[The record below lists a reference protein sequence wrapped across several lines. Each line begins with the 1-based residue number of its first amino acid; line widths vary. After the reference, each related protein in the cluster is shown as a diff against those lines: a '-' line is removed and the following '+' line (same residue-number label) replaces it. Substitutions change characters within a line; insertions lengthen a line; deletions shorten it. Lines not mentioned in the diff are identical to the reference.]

1 MLLYIVFSKRIISP
15 MAIMLPSECF
25 TQTYFSKWRVKK
37 LSFLYFFL
45 WKDIICLLRT
55 NKEDNINNLD
65 RSLIVNEVVSSVV
78 LEMNE
83 VLSFIDLVYNSVIIC
98 YLSLQE
104 LPDVV
109 LWELITDIICK
120 VYRTFYFF

>member
-1 MLLYIVFSKRIISP
+1 MH
-15 MAIMLPSECF
+15 
-25 TQTYFSKWRVKK
+25 
-37 LSFLYFFL
+37 
-45 WKDIICLLRT
+45 LLRT

>member
-1 MLLYIVFSKRIISP
+1 M
-15 MAIMLPSECF
+15 
-25 TQTYFSKWRVKK
+25 
-37 LSFLYFFL
+37 
-45 WKDIICLLRT
+45 CLLRT

-109 LWELITDIICK
+109 LRELITDIICK
-120 VYRTFYFF
+120 VYRTFCFF

>member
-1 MLLYIVFSKRIISP
+1 M
-15 MAIMLPSECF
+15 
-25 TQTYFSKWRVKK
+25 
-37 LSFLYFFL
+37 
-45 WKDIICLLRT
+45 CLLRT